1 MENVINEFIDLIDK
15 DVNRAEELQ
24 KIGQTMRRTTIDS
37 YMTECSE
44 CSFKF
49 MPMLSYVKG
58 GLKFAKCG
66 ECGELL
72 LVSD

>member
-1 MENVINEFIDLIDK
+1 MLESLEQDQVS
-15 DVNRAEELQ
+15 
-24 KIGQTMRRTTIDS
+24 KISQIMRKNTIDS
-37 YMTECSE
+37 YMTECD
-44 CSFKF
+44 CGFKF

-72 LVSD
+72 LVSE